1 MTQCNCPVLISFI
14 RRLPRHLLIPYDNNS
29 SNHFPSD
36 SNTPLRLFE
45 DSTGCRFRIEP
56 HSTGK
61 DLTMIFSGTAA
72 ESVRKGCQSF
82 IPQVQISISSE
93 VWRHQRSQR
102 KLKANDIRDLA
113 VTLATEW
120 ESAPSVLYITS
131 SWDPSDFFGSVAAHR
146 SSHGIPQVLV
156 RYMACLLLRSGS
168 HSVGG
173 SFNTTEDPDESSELN
188 SLIIRA
194 LLMLFEV
201 GSIEEGSEPMS
212 DSSF

>member
-1 MTQCNCPVLISFI
+1 MTQCSCPVFISFI
-14 RRLPRHLLIPYDNNS
+14 RQLPRHLLIPYDNP

-36 SNTPLRLFE
+36 SDTTLRFFE
-45 DSTGCRFRIEP
+45 DSTGCHFRIEP

-61 DLTMIFSGTAA
+61 DVTMIFSGTVA

-82 IPQVQISISSE
+82 IPQVQISISSD

-102 KLKANDIRDLA
+102 KLKADDIRDLA

-120 ESAPSVLYITS
+120 ESAPSVLHITS
-131 SWDPSDFFGSVAAHR
+131 SWDPSDFFGTGAAHR
-146 SSHGIPQVLV
+146 SSHGICRGLV
-156 RYMACLLLRSGS
+156 QCMACLLPRSGS

-188 SLIIRA
+188 SLLTLA
-194 LLMLFEV
+194 
-201 GSIEEGSEPMS
+201 
-212 DSSF
+212 